1 MRKKNIIYPLL
12 GAGIAILFFSG
23 CSPKAP
29 VDGPPVVPGGDAELS
44 QQAAEIDKLATS
56 VSPDD
61 FNPGSLQD
69 IE

>member
-1 MRKKNIIYPLL
+1 MRTRSIIYPLAA
-12 GAGIAILFFSG
+12 AGITILIFSG

-29 VDGPPVVPGGDAELS
+29 VSGPPVVPGGDPDLS
-44 QQAAEIDKLATS
+44 QQAVEIDQLATS